1 MSSAVA
7 HALPPSILAL
17 FAPRAP
23 IEYKPPIRK
32 PKRKANYDGIAAL
45 VSEFEDPSETPP
57 AKPIESVEQV
67 KARRRAE
74 RDEARKP
81 KQEEA
86 QEEFDPAND
95 PKIKGDPYKTLFVS
109 RISYE
114 TTEAKL
120 KKEFEQYGPVR
131 ARHPRPSVPRPTE
144 ASSAPPRSHHGLAPS
159 HRAVADQAAPSGVQH
174 GHRQAARLRLP
185 RV

>member
-1 MSSAVA
+1 MEQGRASVAREWLSTTSALLSSGRSGSGVVTGR
-7 HALPPSILAL
+7 HLPPRLETKG
-17 FAPRAP
+17 P
-23 IEYKPPIRK
+23 IEC
-32 PKRKANYDGIAAL
+32 
-45 VSEFEDPSETPP
+45 
-57 AKPIESVEQV
+57 IE
-67 KARRRAE
+67 ARRPKGAA
-74 RDEARKP
+74 DETLK
-81 KQEEA
+81 ET
-86 QEEFDPAND
+86 
-95 PKIKGDPYKTLFVS
+95 DPYKTLFVS

-159 HRAVADQAAPSGVQH
+159 HRAVADQADPPGVQH